1 MPNRSEFITHFEV
14 SNFKKFDHLVVEDIG
29 QFNLITGDNNVG
41 KTTLLDLLTL
51 NLSNYSKLIFLLH
64 RDLCQ
69 RGIHHHFDTTFSA
82 SKKSVPEYNYFEEF
96 SNIDN
101 AITLSF
107 NNGIENRNIRI
118 ILNKI
123 VHLNNSTEYLQENR
137 YKGIVSLDI
146 SNYILS
152 IYENDKLVNTQ
163 FLYQDDIDKAALK
176 YSDFID
182 FLYVPIVKLKH
193 LYLSEDQHRN
203 DVNDMYKNISA
214 NGQEEVLQNSRNIAI
229 IVNFMKF
236 IIPDIK
242 GIGLDEKRGLI
253 FVNRTSNGENPEYIT
268 KFGDG
273 VQKSL
278 RYIIELLYAKSKNYN
293 YFCIDEIDTGIH
305 FSNMKELWRNILTI
319 CEELKIQLFATTHSQ
334 ECIEAYAQA
343 LEELGLEIE
352 GRLIELEEYNGKV
365 YASTLSIENV
375 KAGLLSQ
382 TNLRGA

>member
-1 MPNRSEFITHFEV
+1 MPDQSEFITHFEV

-51 NLSNYSKLIFLLH
+51 NLSNFSKMIFLLH
-64 RDLCQ
+64 YDLCQ
-69 RGIHHHFDTTFSA
+69 RGIHYHFDTKLSNHILPEGVD
-82 SKKSVPEYNYFEEF
+82 KSLPKYNYFEEF
-96 SNIDN
+96 TKIDN
-101 AITLSF
+101 PLVLFYEKNDSD
-107 NNGIENRNIRI
+107 RKIRI
-118 ILNKI
+118 ELKKL
-123 VHLNNSTEYLQENR
+123 VHLYNTEEFLQANR
-137 YKGIVSLDI
+137 YKGIVELDL
-146 SNYILS
+146 SDYIIQ

-176 YSDFID
+176 HAENIEFR
-182 FLYVPIVKLKH
+182 YVPIVKFKH
-193 LYLSEDQHRN
+193 FYSKE
-203 DVNDMYKNISA
+203 VADMYENISA

-236 IIPDIK
+236 ILPDIK

-273 VQKSL
+273 VQKAL
-278 RYIIELLYAKSKNYN
+278 RYIVELLYSKSKNYN

-305 FSNMKELWRNILTI
+305 FSRLKEFWINLISI
-319 CEELKIQLFATTHSQ
+319 CKEFDIQLYTTTHSQ

-343 LEELGLEIE
+343 LKELNMEEK
-352 GRLIELEEYNGKV
+352 GRLITLKEKDGIIFANTKNHEVFSYGLENGYNG
-365 YASTLSIENV
+365 L
-375 KAGLLSQ
+375 G
-382 TNLRGA
+382 